1 MNFTQALQIF
11 IGLLATS
18 STSSFTPSNNKL
30 SSITRPSPSLF
41 ASASST
47 VSHSD
52 TNYPIID
59 IPPLPSISCDGSSC
73 DVEAL
78 DEEMDSFADR
88 NDKRYGASDWLHSM
102 QSLPNSGILS
112 EIKGPVGWITA
123 WSTLVSILHKVC
135 YTGKFGDV
143 TSQIASNLCV
153 GSAPHS
159 LIASSLGLLLVFR
172 TNSAYQRFKASII

>member
-11 IGLLATS
+11 IGLLATP
-18 STSSFTPSNNKL
+18 TSSFTPSNNKL
-30 SSITRPSPSLF
+30 SSTSIRQLPSLF

-78 DEEMDSFADR
+78 DEEMDSFADK
-88 NDKRYGASDWLHSM
+88 NDRRYSASDWLHSM
-102 QSLPNSGILS
+102 QSLPDSGILS

-123 WSTLVSILHKVC
+123 WSTLVSIIHKVC

-143 TSQIASNLCV
+143 ASQIASNLCV

-172 TNSAYQRFKASII
+172 TNSAYQRFKVSI

>member
-18 STSSFTPSNNKL
+18 STLSFTPSNNKL

-88 NDKRYGASDWLHSM
+88 NDKRYGAGDWLHSM